1 MSDNFFFGDEKM
13 IFLLLKIIFSSPQN
27 ELHTRSI
34 TLNKTY
40 IDFSNGQKFE
50 PYFWWKWKCIIF
62 FYIKNGKN
70 VWMKKFF
77 ARGTQY
83 LSDGWLRKFVLIS
96 QFLISGPNYLNM
108 PANFMESNSGTKS
121 PMLTVSRAM
130 MLMTLLRTTLLR
142 PKNVSNIAIVYK
154 F

>member
-13 IFLLLKIIFSSPQN
+13 IFLFLKMIFSSPQN
-27 ELHTRSI
+27 ELHTRSKHQTRPI
-34 TLNKTY
+34 SILVMGRSLSHIFGENLG
-40 IDFSNGQKFE
+40 FG
-50 PYFWWKWKCIIF
+50 KCV
-62 FYIKNGKN
+62 IKNGKN

-121 PMLTVSRAM
+121 PMLTVSPAM

>member
-1 MSDNFFFGDEKM
+1 MEKLFESRNTIFGRWMIEK
-13 IFLLLKIIFSSPQN
+13 I
-27 ELHTRSI
+27 
-34 TLNKTY
+34 
-40 IDFSNGQKFE
+40 
-50 PYFWWKWKCIIF
+50 
-62 FYIKNGKN
+62 
-70 VWMKKFF
+70 
-77 ARGTQY
+77 Y
-83 LSDGWLRKFVLIS
+83 LTS

-121 PMLTVSRAM
+121 PMLTVSPAM

>member
-1 MSDNFFFGDEKM
+1 MSDNFFFVEGSDFFTSEND
-13 IFLLLKIIFSSPQN
+13 FLIPPKRITYQKQ
-27 ELHTRSI
+27 
-34 TLNKTY
+34 TLNKT
-40 IDFSNGQKFE
+40 FGNGQKFE
-50 PYFWWKWKCIIF
+50 PYFWWKFGIWKVC
-62 FYIKNGKN
+62 YKEWTN

-121 PMLTVSRAM
+121 PMLTVSPAM
-130 MLMTLLRTTLLR
+130 MLMTLLRTMLLR